1 MRCRRTGRAGLFV
14 FAAWDGALRQESAHF
29 GGAVD
34 GAVFA
39 GEVPAWIAFF
49 TGTSTSNRT
58 ERLRIK
64 SAGDLQMGG
73 ANTLISASR
82 HPVLRA
88 YAAAAL
94 PAASLAGQL
103 IYISD
108 GSGGKRLAIS
118 HGTDWRWPDGDVVG
132 LGHERRPASL
142 CTGGGL

>member
-14 FAAWDGALRQESAHF
+14 FAAWDGAVRQESAHF
-29 GGAVD
+29 GGAV
-34 GAVFA
+34 FA
-39 GEVPAWIAFF
+39 GEVPARIAFF

-58 ERLRIK
+58 ERLQIK

-73 ANTLISASR
+73 ANTLINASR

-94 PAASLAGQL
+94 RAASLAGQL

-118 HGTDWRWPDGDVVG
+118 HGTDWRWPDRDVLG